1 MPSHVLFSHVSL
13 PCALGSCFRASG
25 ASSSKTRP
33 DGGGSELDLEGKLLL
48 AMPGMGDPRFEH
60 AVVLVCSYS
69 DKGAMGLI
77 INKPTTDIRM
87 SDLLEQLDM
96 TASEEAR
103 DMPVHYGGPVET
115 GRGFVLH
122 SNDYRSNLQ
131 SLDVPGGFCMTA
143 TLDILEEI
151 ARGAGPDRALMI
163 LGYSGW
169 GAGQLEDEIA
179 RNGWL
184 TADASPQLVFQ
195 VPAASKWSAAMESL
209 GVDPITL
216 SSTAG
221 HA

>member
-1 MPSHVLFSHVSL
+1 
-13 PCALGSCFRASG
+13 
-25 ASSSKTRP
+25 
-33 DGGGSELDLEGKLLL
+33 
-48 AMPGMGDPRFEH
+48 
-60 AVVLVCSYS
+60 
-69 DKGAMGLI
+69 
-77 INKPTTDIRM
+77 
-87 SDLLEQLDM
+87 
-96 TASEEAR
+96 
-103 DMPVHYGGPVET
+103 
-115 GRGFVLH
+115 
-122 SNDYRSNLQ
+122 
-131 SLDVPGGFCMTA
+131 MTA